1 MPNPV
6 PPDTWHPPLPLPASD
21 GVDEV
26 AAAHAPSPVDDGI
39 DALVVSQDQQRQN
52 AAVASMNAAKTM
64 DPERTGKAMELA
76 LRYGISPDLANREY
90 ELLSGQ
96 RRFDD
101 NLDAADFTQLYK
113 ERPELAKWLLRPEN
127 AAVADGDV
135 QYLKDVNDHVAAYVR
150 ATTDPRAKMPW
161 LSYLTTKYTT
171 GLGETAM
178 PVVATLA
185 TLGAIPKDW
194 FYGIVDREQ
203 AMAKAEAEGFQPP
216 TGAMRVI
223 SPTLNFMGDPLSLLP
238 MALGAKLAVKGV
250 RATQALKDAAEI
262 GSAAFGKIEAAAAA
276 KGAAAGMGAQ
286 AFGQSLVSSSLAT
299 GQKPGAP
306 EYSEA
311 LAQGTLAT
319 LFGRV
324 MGLPVPARMAGV
336 GGGAV
341 GADALRQGATMAAQ
355 NVAALFPPMLT
366 GKPAP
371 TTGEMWMQAL
381 IGGTSG
387 VALGIGNLPSAWA
400 HGQAVERINRTIEA
414 HQSLGAMDSIQAA
427 IKAATDSA
435 TLKRSSS
442 ATEDLIR
449 QVAAQQGAAGGL
461 TLEQSSKSLWF
472 PAKEIDTYLRG
483 KGVSDP
489 AATLEGMGVEKKAYE
504 QAMGTGSKVEVP
516 IEKLIVQ
523 LAKDGTAAE
532 VLPMASIGPDRKS
545 FAEES
550 DWLKG
555 LPENLAKFKE
565 QVRGEIKT
573 DPFATPDGKE
583 IYQDW
588 YQRLREIGKGSEEA
602 KTQALFLQRGFE
614 IAAGKYNQGEGK
626 KIAPADLYKH
636 FGMQIQ
642 RVLPDVLA
650 NPQIRK
656 LMDEPLTALRV
667 AAQKGE
673 IPENLQGLSKAL
685 KQAGIDISKHKTN
698 QEVFDALHQGMAA
711 QQGAGEHLVDGR
723 PIVKAHI
730 PYGGG
735 WSRDGNHLYIDERI
749 PRYMDIDGKP
759 VDVHALIARHEIV
772 EKGEM
777 DKGMKYK
784 DAHKIATNAEHDEA
798 RSLGVNPKS
807 YERALAP
814 LLKQVKASSDKAKI
828 PIDLDSRTYNQ
839 SEEGHLIKGAKGD
852 PLKLMHT
859 EQVAK
864 VQMQGDE
871 RTLEQSGWHGTGN
884 VKPYDRLSTDYV
896 GGPGGEG
903 HQAFGWGLYIAG
915 KKDLGAFYRD
925 KLSRDARDITRL
937 DGKEIWRWGNEVRY
951 DTGQQID
958 LTRNEHDV
966 LRQALFGG
974 ESPVVA
980 LKDIIA
986 YQEKRQGDYAKEIL
1000 SVARSLLARVTVE
1013 SGKGKLY
1020 TLEIPE
1026 NEEFLDRDQPVA
1038 EQGEP
1043 IQKAIAEIGKYLGKD
1058 LLDVYDP
1065 RPNETDPSDVTGASV
1080 YENLALLLQDK
1091 EFVET
1096 GKNISI
1102 KECEKRASLLLKE
1115 HGIPGMVY
1123 LAGDSRAKG
1132 EGNHNY
1138 VIFDDSRI
1146 AIKSYEQTSGEGPPR
1161 GSITFGPMSSII
1173 KLYMGENLSTLI
1185 HEESHVLFNVF
1196 GKLAGMDDAPT
1207 DLKADW
1213 GALLKHI
1220 GAKDTE
1226 SMTERQHEQLAEEME
1241 HYLMEGKVPGQE
1253 LRSAFQRI
1261 KSWMVQ
1267 VYRSIKDIY
1276 RSSGGVPMLNDEVR
1290 GIFDRMLA
1298 SEDEIAAAHNK
1309 LSDGPIFKD
1318 ATAAGMTQAEFTDY
1332 NKRWAHGDADARD
1345 SLYEDMREQMMAP
1358 RTKVYEKALASAHEE
1373 AISNLNHDKAI
1384 AAVRHLQ
1391 DGVRPDGEK
1400 SFPFPFK
1407 LDKNQLVKEY
1417 GEGILKE
1424 LPGKATYSTN
1434 PNNHGEPVYASAGG
1448 LYLQSACDFLG
1459 FKSTDELVQAL
1470 KGARDL
1476 SATADVMAH
1485 DKLRT
1490 QFPDMYMDG
1499 DLDKAAVE
1507 KIHGEEL
1514 AALHEAD
1521 TKRLADMAGKQVVP
1535 RAIMKSMAKQAVG
1548 DMKPVDIKPGL
1559 YESAEARANKE
1570 SLKAMSK
1577 GDFATAMAEREKS
1590 QINRELFKAA
1600 VGAKEEA
1607 NDIHDNLVRFDK
1619 PKVREAIARGG
1630 GKEFLDQIDQLRE
1643 GVALKS
1649 RSQMQ
1654 AAEPIPSL
1662 GQFEL
1667 KQLHKGIPIA
1677 IPPDVLMEPPQKHWT
1692 DLTLNE
1698 LRGLNDAL
1706 SNLEGT
1712 AKNLAE
1718 AVAKQRAAAL
1728 KIKSDILSGAL
1739 LENRGWSVY
1748 GPEGKARIFKHYA
1761 TKEEAEAAAA
1771 KIPGAT
1777 TEQTRVDRGAGTA
1790 PLSGLTRTIGD
1801 YWDKLKRPTDLVYRI
1816 QGHREA
1822 GPLFDMW
1829 SKPLN
1834 EAMDVQRVMTEH
1846 AYDILMKDLDKLS
1859 KLGFDNVGAI
1869 KLNQREAIPEIRD
1882 SLNKYAQFSVALNWG
1897 NAGNRER
1904 LLAGHH
1910 WTEDQ
1915 VNAILDRLDDE
1926 DWDFVEAKWKQLAS
1940 YKPQIEALER
1950 RVHPGREVK
1959 WVDAT
1964 PFKTKTGR
1972 EVSGGYYPIVY
1983 DNGRTPPPIHE
1994 MPDAMAK
2001 SMMEGFGYS
2010 HAMTDTGHVQARTGS
2025 QDRPLK
2031 LDIGVVD
2038 DHIGKV
2044 IHDLAMREVVIDLN
2058 QLVNNGQFKDTMVNA
2073 WGKGAW
2079 DAFNDQVHAVA
2090 HGPGLDDTGLG
2101 RILEFMRNG
2110 LNASMRSFNIAYSL
2124 KQVVGAP
2131 SSIARV
2137 GFGNWSR
2144 ALIQVL
2150 TPGKAQWALDNSTE
2164 LRLRNAERGTYLGD
2178 AFRRTGTLAFME
2190 PFKNTAYLFANKAW
2204 HFLDTHAWLAGYNKA
2219 MDMPE
2224 VGGDHAKA
2232 CAMANQIMIDTQG
2245 GFIGKDMAQ
2254 ALRGNAYNK
2263 IFTNMMSWG
2272 NANLGLMVN
2281 SMHRLADKH
2290 YTPEA
2295 AAHMVSD
2302 MLLYLVVAPAAY
2314 YAGSQVITGDD
2325 MSEWKD
2331 PKKLAG
2337 RLAKESAYTGFSGIP
2352 LARDAVSW
2360 ISEGKRAELPQG
2372 LGGVGAIANFGTAVR
2387 NDIAHEME
2395 GTEPHWAPTL
2405 RQGLKVGGVLTHFPS
2420 TQVLHM
2426 LDYYFYAEQHG
2437 KNVLSPRLLLGPPPK
2452 P

>member
-636 FGMQIQ
+636 LGMQIQ

-871 RTLEQSGWHGTGN
+871 
-884 VKPYDRLSTDYV
+884 
-896 GGPGGEG
+896 
-903 HQAFGWGLYIAG
+903 
-915 KKDLGAFYRD
+915 
-925 KLSRDARDITRL
+925 
-937 DGKEIWRWGNEVRY
+937 
-951 DTGQQID
+951 
-958 LTRNEHDV
+958 
-966 LRQALFGG
+966 
-974 ESPVVA
+974 
-980 LKDIIA
+980 
-986 YQEKRQGDYAKEIL
+986 
-1000 SVARSLLARVTVE
+1000 
-1013 SGKGKLY
+1013 
-1020 TLEIPE
+1020 
-1026 NEEFLDRDQPVA
+1026 
-1038 EQGEP
+1038 
-1043 IQKAIAEIGKYLGKD
+1043 
-1058 LLDVYDP
+1058 
-1065 RPNETDPSDVTGASV
+1065 
-1080 YENLALLLQDK
+1080 
-1091 EFVET
+1091 
-1096 GKNISI
+1096 
-1102 KECEKRASLLLKE
+1102 
-1115 HGIPGMVY
+1115 
-1123 LAGDSRAKG
+1123 
-1132 EGNHNY
+1132 
-1138 VIFDDSRI
+1138 RI

-1761 TKEEAEAAAA
+1761 TKDEAEAAAA